1 MDIHDIKVF
10 GPDEICTYLKKNKPD
25 KEEKARFTREGFR
38 CLGAGERG
46 MGGLSRTAKYIPES
60 IHILLSPVSCMRHCD
75 FDLMLNGYTDGY
87 YSLCL
92 TEQEIVGGHVV
103 KVLRKKIEELL
114 ETLNP
119 QPKVITITTTC
130 VDSLIRSDYT
140 ALKKWLK
147 EEYNIRFGIVTM
159 YPILAENKVKHTDMF
174 VEMVY
179 SLIEAD
185 ADKEKKKLINLLGR
199 IESIDVHTDFYEVL
213 AKAGYEV
220 RDLRQC
226 KTLEEYDE
234 MGEACLNVVLSEFNL
249 YTAKMM
255 EKKYKIPYIFWN
267 ECMDP
272 DTIKGNYEQLEQI
285 LNCKL
290 EIDELYQKAK
300 EKAQAVRKAAEGKTF
315 AVGQRLDYWPPKA
328 ACDLVKMGLDVK
340 YVFVDAVR
348 KADLPYYEWMLQNSP
363 QVKFYIAPDINM
375 RKFVKDPE
383 PVDVMIGT
391 SAMLLKRVQGLTDLK
406 LSEEPYDFVTFIKVM
421 DQMTEQLSVVKVSK
435 VETNPV
441 NNSNKET
448 DIFAKRWVRY
458 PKGVE

>member
-1 MDIHDIKVF
+1 MDINEIKVF
-10 GPDEICTYLKKNKPD
+10 LPEEICTYLKKNKPE
-25 KEEKARFTREGFR
+25 KEERAWFTREGFR

-46 MGGLSRTAKYIPES
+46 MGGLSKTAKYIPES

-75 FDLMLNGYTDGY
+75 FDLMLNGYSEGY

-92 TEQEIVGGHVV
+92 TEQEIVGGLVV

-114 ETLNP
+114 EQLNP
-119 QPKVITITTTC
+119 RPKVITITTTC

-147 EEYNIRFGIVTM
+147 EEYNIRFGVVTM
-159 YPILAENKVKHTDMF
+159 YPILAENKVKHTDLF

-179 SLIEAD
+179 SLIETD
-185 ADKEKKKLINLLGR
+185 VSKEKKKLINLLGR
-199 IESIDVHTDFYEVL
+199 IENIDTNTDFYTVL
-213 AKAGYEV
+213 EKAGYEV

-267 ECMDP
+267 ECMNP
-272 DTIKGNYEQLEQI
+272 ETIKRNYKELEQI

-290 EIDELYQKAK
+290 DIKELYLQAK
-300 EKAQAVRKAAEGKTF
+300 EKAEEVRKVSEGKTF

-328 ACDLVKMGLDVK
+328 ACDLVKMGLQVK
-340 YVFVDAVR
+340 YVFVDAIR
-348 KADLPYYEWMLQNSP
+348 KADMEYYEWLQEFSP
-363 QVKFYIAPDINM
+363 KTRIYLAPDINM
-375 RKFVKDPE
+375 RKFIKNPE

-391 SAMLLKRVQGLTDLK
+391 SASLLKHVEGLTDLK
-406 LSEEPYDFVTFIKVM
+406 LSEEPYDFVTYIKVM
-421 DQMTEQLSVVKVSK
+421 EQMKSQLTPVDKVEEASVVAST
-435 VETNPV
+435 EEN
-441 NNSNKET
+441 
-448 DIFAKRWVRY
+448 IFARQWKRY
-458 PKGVE
+458 PKGVV

>member
-1 MDIHDIKVF
+1 MDINEIKVF
-10 GPDEICTYLKKNKPD
+10 RPDEICSYLTKSRPD
-25 KEEKARFTREGFR
+25 KDEKARFTREGFR

-75 FDLMLNGYTDGY
+75 FDLMLNGYSEGY

-92 TEQEIVGGHVV
+92 TEQEIVGGLVV

-114 ETLNP
+114 ELLNP
-119 QPKVITITTTC
+119 RPKVITITTTC

-147 EEYNIRFGIVTM
+147 EEYHIRFGVVTM
-159 YPILAENKVKHTDMF
+159 YPILAENKIKHTDMF

-185 ADKEKKKLINLLGR
+185 INKEKKKLINLLGR
-199 IESIDVHTDFYEVL
+199 IETIDIHTDFYKVL
-213 AKAGYEV
+213 EKAGYEV

-226 KTLEEYDE
+226 QTIEEYDE
-234 MGEACLNVVLSEFNL
+234 MGEACINIVLSEFNL
-249 YTAKMM
+249 HTAKMM
-255 EKKYKIPYIFWN
+255 EKKYKIPYLFWN
-267 ECMDP
+267 EYMNP
-272 DTIKGNYEQLEQI
+272 DKIKENYEKLEQI

-290 EIDELYQKAK
+290 AVDELYHTAK
-300 EKAQAVRKAAEGKTF
+300 EKAEEVRKVSKGKTF

-340 YVFVDAVR
+340 YVFVDAIR
-348 KADLPYYEWMLQNSP
+348 KNDLPYYEWLMQNSP
-363 QVKFYIAPDINM
+363 QIKVYLAPDINM
-375 RKFVKDPE
+375 RKFIKNPE

-391 SAMLLKRVQGLTDLK
+391 SATFLKHVEGLTDLK
-406 LSEEPYDFVTFIKVM
+406 LSEEPYDFMTFIKVM
-421 DQMTEQLSVVKVSK
+421 EQMKEQLTAKEKPAVKTMK
-435 VETNPV
+435 
-441 NNSNKET
+441 T
-448 DIFAKRWVRY
+448 DIFAKRWIRY

>member
-1 MDIHDIKVF
+1 MDIHEIKVF
-10 GPDEICTYLKKNKPD
+10 SPEEICTYLKKNKHD

-75 FDLMLNGYTDGY
+75 FDLMLNGYTTDY

-114 ETLNP
+114 GTLNP
-119 QPKVITITTTC
+119 CPKVITITTTC

-147 EEYNIRFGIVTM
+147 DEHNIRFGVVTM

-185 ADKEKKKLINLLGR
+185 PDKEKQKLINLLGR
-199 IESIDVHTDFYEVL
+199 IESIDIHTDFYEVL
-213 AKAGYEV
+213 AKAGYKV

-226 KTLEEYDE
+226 ATLEEYDE

-255 EKKYKIPYIFWN
+255 ERKYKIPYIFWN
-267 ECMDP
+267 ECMNP
-272 DTIKGNYEQLEQI
+272 DTIKENYEKLEQI
-285 LNCKL
+285 LNCRL
-290 EIDELYQKAK
+290 DVEHLYQQAK
-300 EKAQAVRKAAEGKTF
+300 EKSEEVRKIAEGKTF

-328 ACDLVKMGLDVK
+328 ACDLAKMGLDIK
-340 YVFVDAVR
+340 YVFVDAIR
-348 KADLPYYEWMLQNSP
+348 KNDLVYYEWLMENRP
-363 QVKFYIAPDINM
+363 QIKVYLAPDINM
-375 RKFVKDPE
+375 RKFIKNPE
-383 PVDVMIGT
+383 KADVMIGT
-391 SAMLLKRVQGLTDLK
+391 SAMLLKRVERLTDLK
-406 LSEEPYDFVTFIKVM
+406 LSEEPYDFITFIKVM
-421 DQMTEQLSVVKVSK
+421 DQMKEQLSMLPES
-435 VETNPV
+435 
-441 NNSNKET
+441 KET
-448 DIFAKRWVRY
+448 TEARKTEENIFARRWARY